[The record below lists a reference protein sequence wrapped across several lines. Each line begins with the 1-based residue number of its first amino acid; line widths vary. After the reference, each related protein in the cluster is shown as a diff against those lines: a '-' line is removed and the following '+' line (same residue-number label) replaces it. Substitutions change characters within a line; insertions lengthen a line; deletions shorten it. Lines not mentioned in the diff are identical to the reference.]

1 MVKRRGTACS
11 ICAHPKR
18 HLIEIAL
25 TYKTPMRVL
34 AQRFGASHHALF
46 RHSKH
51 HLSAAMRAAILTAA
65 RPIAVDL
72 EALKV
77 SEAEGLLGAL
87 LAQRARLQQH
97 AETALEVG
105 SLHVAVAAE
114 ARITEN
120 LRLVSQL
127 LGQLVQHHQVTH
139 ASVLVSPDYLRLRQT
154 LIETLKPFP
163 AAALAVSKALQQLES
178 EAAQDIEQRAN
189 DGKRSLLI
197 EHDAGA
203 LQ

>member
-1 MVKRRGTACS
+1 
-11 ICAHPKR
+11 
-18 HLIEIAL
+18 
-25 TYKTPMRVL
+25 
-34 AQRFGASHHALF
+34 
-46 RHSKH
+46 
-51 HLSAAMRAAILTAA
+51 
-65 RPIAVDL
+65 
-72 EALKV
+72 
-77 SEAEGLLGAL
+77 LGAL

-127 LGQLVQHHQVTH
+127 LGQLVQHHQMTH

-154 LIETLKPFP
+154 LIATLKPFP
-163 AAALAVSKALQQLES
+163 AAALAVSKALHQLE
-178 EAAQDIEQRAN
+178 AKVAQDIEQRAN

-197 EHDAGA
+197 EHNAGA